1 MTIIDPNAQSEDR
14 RESTITRQ
22 EGGYEHQERII
33 EDVASERRLFAYR
46 LTRIVYL
53 LFGVLES
60 LIGLRFFLKLIG
72 ANAANLFAHFI
83 YRLTDFFLK
92 PFAGLVGN
100 PSAGGIVF
108 EITTLIALLV
118 YALLSFLIAQT
129 IWLIFY
135 RARTRTVS
143 VYEKQ
148 HH

>member
-1 MTIIDPNAQSEDR
+1 MTINDTNAQSEDR
-14 RESTITRQ
+14 RESTITHQ

-60 LIGLRFFLKLIG
+60 LIGLRFLFKLIE

-83 YRLTDFFLK
+83 YRLTDVFLK
-92 PFAGLVGN
+92 PFAGLVAN
-100 PSAGGIVF
+100 PSVGGIVF

-118 YALLSFLIAQT
+118 YALLSYLIAQI